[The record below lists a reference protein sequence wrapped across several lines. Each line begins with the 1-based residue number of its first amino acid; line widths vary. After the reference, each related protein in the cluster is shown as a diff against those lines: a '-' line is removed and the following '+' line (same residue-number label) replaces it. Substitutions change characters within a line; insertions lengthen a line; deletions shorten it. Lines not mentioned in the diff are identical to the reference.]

1 MTLTINREVYG
12 SLLAEF
18 QPQVIPT
25 VEQNKQAIALVEK
38 LMAIKERTP
47 EQSQILRLLVLLI
60 EEFEEEHY
68 LLEASTLHSRL
79 LHLMEARNLKQSD
92 LVGVMGSKGVVS
104 EVVRGKR
111 AISKNQAKVLA
122 DFFHVSPSLFL

>member
-1 MTLTINREVYG
+1 MTLTIDREVYG
-12 SLLAEF
+12 ALLAEF
-18 QPQVIPT
+18 QPQVIT
-25 VEQNKQAIALVEK
+25 NIEQNEQALALVEK

-60 EEFEEEHY
+60 EEFEEKHY
-68 LLEASTLHSRL
+68 LLEASTPYSRL
-79 LHLMEARNLKQSD
+79 WHLMEARNLKQSD
-92 LVGVMGSKGVVS
+92 LVGVIGSKGVVS

-111 AISKNQAKVLA
+111 AISKNQAKALA